1 VSLIEASHFSTSIA
15 YAAVNTLRLDDLRPH
30 IYRTKDGGQT
40 WTEIVNGL
48 PPGGIVNAIREDPQ
62 RRGLLFAGTE
72 QAVYV
77 SFDDGDSWQSLRL
90 NMPATSIRDLV
101 VKDIDLVVGT
111 HGRGFWILDDIT
123 PLRQITADIA
133 KVDAFLF
140 RPATAWRFRWNQNT
154 DTPLP
159 PDEPAA
165 PNPPDGV
172 VISYLLGP
180 GVRGSVTLEIVETVT
195 GEVIRRYSSEDPE
208 DPPVPGRNIPDYWI
222 RPTPR
227 LLATPGLHRFV
238 WDVRYAPPPVEQ
250 FSYPIAAVAGN
261 TPKTPRGLWV
271 PPGTYQV
278 RLTAG
283 GKSLRQP
290 IVVRLDPRVRTSVA
304 DLAQQFKLS
313 KSLDDIIR
321 QLAGIRR
328 EIAKQLG
335 GSSGAAATRLQ
346 THAAAV
352 QQVTAAMATLF
363 ESIQRAD
370 AKPTAAQETAVADLI
385 RKAEAA
391 IAAYKEG

>member
-1 VSLIEASHFSTSIA
+1 M
-15 YAAVNTLRLDDLRPH
+15 
-30 IYRTKDGGQT
+30 
-40 WTEIVNGL
+40 
-48 PPGGIVNAIREDPQ
+48 
-62 RRGLLFAGTE
+62 
-72 QAVYV
+72 
-77 SFDDGDSWQSLRL
+77 SFDDGESWQSLRL

-101 VKDIDLVVGT
+101 VKDNDLVVGT

-123 PLRQITADIA
+123 PLRQITLDIA

-140 RPATAWRFRWNQNT
+140 RPGTAWRFRWNQNT

-208 DPPVPGRNIPDYWI
+208 EPPLPGRNIPDYWI

-238 WDVRYAPPPVEQ
+238 WDGRYAPPAVDR
-250 FSYPIAAVAGN
+250 FTYPIAAVAAN
-261 TPKTPRGLWV
+261 TPRTPRGMWV

-278 RLTAG
+278 RLIAG
-283 GKSLRQP
+283 GKTLRQP
-290 IVVRLDPRVRTSVA
+290 VLVRMDPRVRTSTA
-304 DLAQQFKLS
+304 DLALQFKLS
-313 KSLDDIIR
+313 KALDDTMR
-321 QLAGIRR
+321 QVARAR
-328 EIAKQLG
+328 AEIGKQLE
-335 GSSGAAATRLQ
+335 GSSGAAAPRLQ
-346 THAAAV
+346 THLTAL
-352 QQVTAAMATLF
+352 QQATAQMASLF

-370 AKPTAAQETAVADLI
+370 AKPTAAQETAGADLI
-385 RKAEAA
+385 KKAEAA
-391 IAAYKEG
+391 ISAYRDGAG